1 MIEGLAILRRRL
13 WVWVPALVFLAANL
27 ALLSTYRLVYA
38 DRVEARREALADREA
53 DLAELQERSGELSEL
68 VSTARGSRE
77 RLRDLYRERLATE
90 RDRFTAVTAEIRELA
105 RRAGLEPSAM
115 SYPTQEIGE
124 YGLVERRFTFSV
136 QGTYEELRRFV
147 NFLELTPSF
156 VALEQVSLSEDEGA
170 RLGIRLSLSTLFVE
184 GARARELGAGDSQEN
199 RPADASATTGV
210 DGSATP
216 SDGTARSAERSARPP
231 GERGTEARP

>member
-1 MIEGLAILRRRL
+1 MIQGLAILGRRL

-38 DRVEARREALADREA
+38 DRVEARRAALEEREA
-53 DLAELQERSGELSEL
+53 DLAELQERSQELSEF

-136 QGTYEELRRFV
+136 EGTYEELRRFV
-147 NFLELTPSF
+147 NFLELTSSF
-156 VALEQVSLSEDEGA
+156 VALEQVSLSGEEGA

-184 GARARELGAGDSQEN
+184 DARARELAVGEPDAGGTE
-199 RPADASATTGV
+199 DASATTGG
-210 DGSATP
+210 DGPGAP
-216 SDGTARSAERSARPP
+216 AEPPARSAELP
-231 GERGTEARP
+231 GERRTEARP